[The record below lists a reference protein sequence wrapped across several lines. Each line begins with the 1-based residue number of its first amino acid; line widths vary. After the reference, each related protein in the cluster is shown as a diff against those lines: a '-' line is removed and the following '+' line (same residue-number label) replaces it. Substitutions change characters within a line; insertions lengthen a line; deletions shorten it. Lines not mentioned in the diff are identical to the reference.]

1 MKKKVVNTVV
11 ALMLCAALLIGC
23 GQKIGGILWLQ
34 RGHFC
39 VVLASIHSRSLSFGT
54 TMRLPIFSAGKP
66 SL

>member
-1 MKKKVVNTVV
+1 MSFHNSYRKW
-11 ALMLCAALLIGC
+11 AELRESYQLHS
-23 GQKIGGILWLQ
+23 GGILWLQ

-54 TMRLPIFSAGKP
+54 TMGLPIFSAGKP